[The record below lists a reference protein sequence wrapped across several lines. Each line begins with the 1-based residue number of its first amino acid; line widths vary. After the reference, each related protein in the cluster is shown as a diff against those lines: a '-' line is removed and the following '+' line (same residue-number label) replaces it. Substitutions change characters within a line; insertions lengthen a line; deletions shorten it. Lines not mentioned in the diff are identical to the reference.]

1 MITGLIRVH
10 LGSSA
15 VALLLTLTGI
25 AHAADDAGT
34 RALQQNQMQR
44 QHQQDQLQLRMQQH
58 QSSMQNPP
66 ADNRQRQAAEQL
78 ELDQALRQQQL
89 QTHQQ
94 RALHMRP
101 DTLTDDAG
109 TSNAKAQ
116 IELQR
121 ARQESRRQLEQFDR
135 ELQSAARQRRQEPPP
150 RLPGVPDPGPGA
162 LRLP

>member
-1 MITGLIRVH
+1 
-10 LGSSA
+10 
-15 VALLLTLTGI
+15 
-25 AHAADDAGT
+25 
-34 RALQQNQMQR
+34 
-44 QHQQDQLQLRMQQH
+44 
-58 QSSMQNPP
+58 
-66 ADNRQRQAAEQL
+66 
-78 ELDQALRQQQL
+78 
-89 QTHQQ
+89 
-94 RALHMRP
+94 MRP